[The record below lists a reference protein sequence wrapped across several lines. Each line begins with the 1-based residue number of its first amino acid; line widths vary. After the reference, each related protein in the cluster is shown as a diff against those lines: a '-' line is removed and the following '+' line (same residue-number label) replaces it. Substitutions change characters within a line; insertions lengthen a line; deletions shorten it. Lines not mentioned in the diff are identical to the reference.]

1 MITATTTLRKVGG
14 SVMLAVPPLL
24 LEALNFTVGAP
35 LTIECDGTTLVI
47 KPARPRYN
55 EADLLA
61 KCDPTIPWTDE
72 DRQWLDSHPEGLEI
86 A

>member
-14 SVMLAVPPLL
+14 SMMLAVPPLL
-24 LEALNFTVGAP
+24 LEALGLTFGAS
-35 LTIECDGTTLVI
+35 LTIECDGTTLLI

-61 KCDPTIPWTDE
+61 KCDPSIPWTDE
-72 DRQWLDSHPEGLEI
+72 DRQWLDSGSVGLEI
-86 A
+86 E

>member
-14 SVMLAVPPLL
+14 SMMLAVPPLL

-35 LTIECDGTTLVI
+35 LTIECDGTALVI

-61 KCDPTIPWTDE
+61 KCDPGIAWTNE
-72 DRQWLDSHPEGLEI
+72 DRQWLDSGPAGSEI
-86 A
+86 V

>member
-24 LEALNFTVGAP
+24 MEALNVTVGAP
-35 LTIECDGTTLVI
+35 LTIECNGYTLVI

-61 KCDPTIPWTDE
+61 KCDPAIPWTDE
-72 DRQWLDSHPEGLEI
+72 DRQWLDNKPAGLEI

>member
-14 SVMLAVPPLL
+14 SMMLAVPPLL

-35 LTIECDGTTLVI
+35 LTIECDGTTLLI

-61 KCDPTIPWTDE
+61 KCDPTIAWTDE
-72 DRQWLDSHPEGLEI
+72 DRQWLGSDPTGSEI
-86 A
+86 V